1 MSNSVILSAT
11 EISIRTHAAVPQLY
25 EPFDITVKAGECVA
39 LTGCSGTGKSLTVLS
54 LIGLEPP
61 GVVASGVM
69 KWQDNVVDKAGR
81 QQLAGREI
89 GLILQDPVSAL
100 NPVITVGMQLQE
112 TVENLMSIK
121 GKRAEK
127 LVYQLMAEVQL
138 QNVSELF
145 YRYPHQLS
153 VGQCQRIMIAMALAG
168 NPKLL
173 IADEPTT
180 SLDVTVQREIIA
192 MLTQVRKDR
201 NMAMMIVSH
210 DQNLVNDIADVIIEL
225 KEWEEISERTDL
237 RVSSEQPAKKV
248 PADEIPVLEISNVVS
263 SYNDKVVLNNLS
275 TKVNSGEFKVIAG
288 NSGCGKTTLARL
300 ICGFKKTD
308 SGEIRINGLS
318 LKELRASQVNSAQ
331 MIFQNPFSSL
341 DPRQTVRS
349 ILTEVITKFKGP
361 DLEYIIAA
369 VDLPRRLLDVKPHT
383 LSGGECQRAAIARTL
398 AASPKLLIADEPTSS
413 LDHVQSQKIMELLLS
428 LCQNNG
434 LAVVLITHNLVEAL
448 NYADSF
454 SIISDGRIVEEMRP
468 DDIPVHSFTQTLLA
482 AATDPA
488 GLKLEFNDNC

>member
-1 MSNSVILSAT
+1 MSKSVILSAT
-11 EISIRTHAAVPQLY
+11 EISIQIHATAPQLY
-25 EPFDITVKAGECVA
+25 APFDIDVKAGECVA

-69 KWQDNVVDKAGR
+69 KWRGSIVDKAGR

-100 NPVITVGMQLQE
+100 NPVISVGMQLQE
-112 TVENLMSIK
+112 TVESLMSIK

-138 QNVSELF
+138 QHVEELF
-145 YRYPHQLS
+145 NRYPHQLS

-168 NPKLL
+168 SPDLL

-201 NMAMMIVSH
+201 NMAMIIVSH
-210 DQNLVNDIADVIIEL
+210 DQKLVNDIADIVIEL
-225 KEWEEISERTDL
+225 KKQEKHISPTSA
-237 RVSSEQPAKKV
+237 VSIEQPPKKV
-248 PADEIPVLEISNVVS
+248 PADEIPLLEILNVTS

-275 TKVNSGEFKVIAG
+275 TTIDSGEFRVIAG
-288 NSGCGKTTLARL
+288 NSGCGKTTLAKL
-300 ICGFKKTD
+300 ICGFKKSD

-318 LKELRASQVNSAQ
+318 MNEVKAARANPAQ

-349 ILTEVITKFKGP
+349 ILMEVITKFNGP
-361 DLEYIIAA
+361 DLDYITKA
-369 VDLPRRLLDVKPHT
+369 VDLPFRLLDVNPHA
-383 LSGGECQRAAIARTL
+383 LSGGECQRVAIARTL

-413 LDHVQSQKIMELLLS
+413 LDPVQSQKIMDLLLS

-454 SIISDGRIVEEMRP
+454 SIMSGGKIVEEMSP
-468 DDIPVHSFTQTLLA
+468 DDTPTHSFTQKLLA

-488 GLKLEFNDNC
+488 GLKL

>member
-11 EISIRTHAAVPQLY
+11 ELSIRTHVATSQLY
-25 EPFDITVKAGECVA
+25 EPFDLTVRAGECVA

-61 GVVASGVM
+61 GIVASGIV
-69 KWQDNVVDKAGR
+69 KWQGNVIDKAGR
-81 QQLAGREI
+81 QQLAGGEI

-112 TVENLMSIK
+112 TVENLMPVK
-121 GKRAEK
+121 GKRAEE
-127 LVYQLMAEVQL
+127 LVFQLMAEVQL
-138 QNVSELF
+138 QNVRELF

-192 MLTQVRKDR
+192 MLTQVRKER

-210 DQNLVNDIADVIIEL
+210 DQNLVNDIADIIIEL
-225 KEWEEISERTDL
+225 KECEKINERTKL
-237 RVSSEQPAKKV
+237 FASSEQP
-248 PADEIPVLEISNVVS
+248 PRETHADEIPLLEISNAIS
-263 SYNDKVVLNNLS
+263 SYDGKVVLNDLS
-275 TKVNSGEFKVIAG
+275 TTISRGEFKVIAG

-300 ICGFKKTD
+300 ICGFKKPD

-318 LKELRASQVNSAQ
+318 LNETKVARVNSAQ

-341 DPRQTVRS
+341 NPRQTVRS
-349 ILTEVITKFKGP
+349 ILMEVIKKFNGP
-361 DLEYIIAA
+361 DLDQIIGV

-383 LSGGECQRAAIARTL
+383 LSGGECQRVAIARSL
-398 AASPKLLIADEPTSS
+398 AASPMLLIADEPTSS
-413 LDHVQSQKIMELLLS
+413 LDPVQSQKIMELLLS
-428 LCQNNG
+428 LCQNSG

-454 SIISDGRIVEEMRP
+454 SIMSDGRIVEEMSP
-468 DDIPVHSFTQTLLA
+468 DDIPVHSFTQKLLA

-488 GLKLEFNDNC
+488 GLELEFTDNC